1 MPTYESLVDA
11 IANLKQR
18 GYTTDFNI
26 AFDTLKCTNTG
37 SCLAP
42 SQFEIT
48 EHYRFEG
55 NSNPDDSSVI
65 YAIESKDGTMKGIL
79 VNAYGVYG
87 DSMSNDMLAKL
98 SVHHE

>member
-26 AFDTLKCTNTG
+26 AFDTLKCTTTG

-87 DSMSNDMLAKL
+87 DSMSNDMLVKL